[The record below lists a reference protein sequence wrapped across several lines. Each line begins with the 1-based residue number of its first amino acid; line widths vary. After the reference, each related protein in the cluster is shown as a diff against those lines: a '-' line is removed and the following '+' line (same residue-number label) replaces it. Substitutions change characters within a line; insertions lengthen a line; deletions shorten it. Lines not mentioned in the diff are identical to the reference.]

1 MLLRS
6 RWGLDMG
13 LAGLIAG
20 ALGGAAKG
28 YTEVAETN
36 LKKSAELD
44 LKKQLMEAEAD
55 KKLAIDA
62 ITRQRDIS
70 DIGSRTQATAE
81 ANLAAA
87 PISAQTDLV
96 KGEAAARNRTT
107 LAPLTAEA
115 AMAEYKAGKPLKDIQ
130 TTDAI
135 KAEIEKTTTLAGDE
149 NYLAGETKLSKA
161 KGAATIEAQ
170 RLRNEGALT
179 RATAGGGTGGKA
191 ARVQKTITGENGNVM
206 AVMSDGTTKDLG
218 IKSGDYNKQ
227 ISNLVTKMAKDDY
240 KFAKLPESE
249 KRKQAEERLRGQ
261 ISTQVGASN
270 RKPIESFDLE
280 D

>member
-1 MLLRS
+1 
-6 RWGLDMG
+6 MG

-70 DIGSRTQATAE
+70 DIGSRTQATAQ
-81 ANLAAA
+81 ANLDVA

-149 NYLAGETKLSKA
+149 DYIAGETKLSKA

-179 RATAGGGTGGKA
+179 RATAGGGGTGGKV

-261 ISTQVGASN
+261 ISTQVGEAK
-270 RKPIESFDLE
+270 RKPIESFDLN

>member
-1 MLLRS
+1 
-6 RWGLDMG
+6 MG

-36 LKKSAELD
+36 FKKSAELD

-70 DIGSRTQATAE
+70 DIGGRTQATAE

-87 PISAQTDLV
+87 PVNAQTELA

-135 KAEIEKTTTLAGDE
+135 KAEIEKTTTLAGDKD
-149 NYLAGETKLSKA
+149 YIAGETALSKA

-170 RLRNEGALT
+170 RLRNEGAVS
-179 RATAGGGTGGKA
+179 RAAGGTAAKA
-191 ARVQKTITGENGNVM
+191 ARVQKTITGENGNVI
-206 AVMSDGTTKDLG
+206 AIMSDGTPKDLG

-227 ISNLVTKMAKDDY
+227 ISNLVTKMSKDDY
-240 KFAKLPESE
+240 KFAKLPEAD

-261 ISTQVGASN
+261 ISTQLGESK
-270 RKPIESFDLE
+270 RKPIESFDLN

>member
-1 MLLRS
+1 
-6 RWGLDMG
+6 MG

-36 LKKSAELD
+36 LKKSDELD

-179 RATAGGGTGGKA
+179 RATAGGGKAPKAETTADLQRIVTRAESDA
-191 ARVQKTITGENGNVM
+191 ARVMGVDK
-206 AVMSDGTTKDLG
+206 KDLNSAYARLEK
-218 IKSGDYNKQ
+218 KSDPA
-227 ISNLVTKMAKDDY
+227 SVALR
-240 KFAKLPESE
+240 E
-249 KRKQAEERLRGQ
+249 KVKPHIDEIETTSARLKNWKAGVPQ
-261 ISTQVGASN
+261 STAQDKKPAGN
-270 RKPIESFDLE
+270 RPSLNTFDLE

>member
-1 MLLRS
+1 
-6 RWGLDMG
+6 MG

-70 DIGSRTQATAE
+70 DIGSRTQATAQ
-81 ANLAAA
+81 ANLDVA

-149 NYLAGETKLSKA
+149 DYIAGETKLSKA

-179 RATAGGGTGGKA
+179 RATGGGGTAAKA
-191 ARVQKTITGENGNVM
+191 ARVQKTITGENGNVI
-206 AVMSDGTTKDLG
+206 AIMSDGTPKDLG

-227 ISNLVTKMAKDDY
+227 ISNLVTKMSKDDY
-240 KFAKLPESE
+240 KFAKLPEAD

-261 ISTQVGASN
+261 ISTQLGESK
-270 RKPIESFDLE
+270 RKPIESFDRN

>member
-1 MLLRS
+1 MKLS
-6 RWGLDMG
+6 
-13 LAGLIAG
+13 GLIAG

-28 YTEVAETN
+28 YTQVAETN
-36 LKKSAELD
+36 FKKSAELD
-44 LKKQLMEAEAD
+44 LKKQLMEAETD
-55 KKLAIDA
+55 KQLAIDA
-62 ITRQRDIS
+62 IKRQRDIA
-70 DIGSRTQATAE
+70 DIGSRTQATAD
-81 ANLAAA
+81 ANLAAVPTMVA
-87 PISAQTDLV
+87 TDLAKS
-96 KGEAAARNRTT
+96 KGALESRTT
-107 LAPLTAEA
+107 LAPLTAQA
-115 AMAEYKAGKPLKDIQ
+115 AMAEYEAGKPLKDIQ

-135 KAEIEKTTTLAGDE
+135 KAEIQKTTTLASDE
-149 NYLAGETKLSKA
+149 GYLAGEAKLSKA

-179 RATAGGGTGGKA
+179 RSTGPGGKA

-227 ISNLVTKMAKDDY
+227 ISNLVTRMAKDDF
-240 KFAKLPESE
+240 KFAKLPEAE

-261 ISTQVGASN
+261 ISTQLGATN
-270 RKPIESFDLE
+270 RPSLNTFDLE